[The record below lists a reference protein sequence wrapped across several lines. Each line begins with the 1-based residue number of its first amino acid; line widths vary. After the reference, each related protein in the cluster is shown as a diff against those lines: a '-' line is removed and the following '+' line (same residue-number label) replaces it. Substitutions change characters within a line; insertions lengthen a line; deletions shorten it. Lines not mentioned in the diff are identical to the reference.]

1 MAKKAELGR
10 RVRNRVVD
18 ARYRKE
24 RLFMEERSRHR
35 RTENEFRFINYKG
48 DNSASGSVGRNVLNN
63 NL

>member
-48 DNSASGSVGRNVLNN
+48 DN
-63 NL
+63 